1 VRDAP
6 RIVHALLE
14 HAVALVLGSYKR
26 SIGAGALVRDRD
38 GRLLL
43 VRTGY
48 RPGWSLPGGHV
59 GRRESLE
66 VGLRREVHEETGFD
80 VEVGPLL
87 LVDAREP
94 RTIVFLFAAEVTGGT
109 ADLAPLEIRA
119 LRWVPETE
127 IATVLELDRSRLRH
141 ALAAQREGRTHYL
154 AAPTIHR

>member
-1 VRDAP
+1 MIRD
-6 RIVHALLE
+6 
-14 HAVALVLGSYKR
+14 S
-26 SIGAGALVRDRD
+26 D

-66 VGLRREVHEETGFD
+66 RGLQREVREETGFE
-80 VEVGPLL
+80 VEVGALL

-94 RTIVFLFAAEVTGGT
+94 RTIVFLFAAEVTGGA

-119 LRWVPETE
+119 LRGVPETE
-127 IATVLELDRSRLRH
+127 VAAGLELDRSRLRH
-141 ALAAQREGRTHYL
+141 ALAAQQEGRTHYL
-154 AAPTIHR
+154 AAPTIRR